1 MDEELIRQTEHNWYL
16 KQYVEELSRA
26 TSKLPRYYETLT
38 IRDLA
43 EIRKEAQND
52 PKACNFIYKVGSSF
66 IHINANKNQYASIE
80 KQLDDMEKEKLR
92 AIKQSILTRASGEDS
107 SETKE
112 DLERILGKL
121 YRPGGRGSGGRG
133 GRQHP
138 EEAPE
143 APRSSPQASGSG

>member
-43 EIRKEAQND
+43 DIRKEAQND

-121 YRPGGRGSGGRG
+121 FDQVVEVVEGEEGGNILKKL
-133 GRQHP
+133 
-138 EEAPE
+138 
-143 APRSSPQASGSG
+143 